1 MTQNIIDYMARLG
14 ARKREAGKES
24 TADLYCVVSN
34 RLRCFT
40 KNSQLPFTAVTVTLI
55 DAFAAS
61 LHAEGLAV
69 NTVNSYL
76 STLRAAYHHAVRA
89 ELFEPGKDPFV
100 RLHLRR
106 EETAKR
112 AIPAHDIRK
121 IMQAGEQEENAS
133 LCYTLDFF
141 IFSFLACGM
150 PFIELAYLTGKN
162 IVGNE
167 IVYHRHKTGTLVR
180 IGITPAMRILL
191 DRYRRKG
198 ACYLFPVLR
207 EGKDSYTHYKTA
219 LKRYNKQL
227 KEIGRRLHIPGK
239 LTSYV
244 ARHSWATEA
253 LRKNTPVAQIG
264 QAMGHTSEKATRFYL
279 AQLDQSTLNKA
290 NAKITKEFD
299 KLITRKRA

>member
-24 TADLYCVVSN
+24 TADLYRVVSN

-112 AIPAHDIRK
+112 RSLPMIFGRSCRQESRRKTLPSAIPSI
-121 IMQAGEQEENAS
+121 S
-133 LCYTLDFF
+133 L
-141 IFSFLACGM
+141 SFPSWLAAC
-150 PFIELAYLTGKN
+150 PLSNWLT
-162 IVGNE
+162 
-167 IVYHRHKTGTLVR
+167 
-180 IGITPAMRILL
+180 
-191 DRYRRKG
+191 
-198 ACYLFPVLR
+198 
-207 EGKDSYTHYKTA
+207 
-219 LKRYNKQL
+219 
-227 KEIGRRLHIPGK
+227 
-239 LTSYV
+239 
-244 ARHSWATEA
+244 
-253 LRKNTPVAQIG
+253 
-264 QAMGHTSEKATRFYL
+264 
-279 AQLDQSTLNKA
+279 
-290 NAKITKEFD
+290 
-299 KLITRKRA
+299 